1 MHLVETFVRNPVKVT
16 VGVLLVALFGLIAL
30 FRMPMQL
37 TPEVQ
42 IPTITVET
50 RWPGAS
56 PQEVEQ
62 EIVIEQEE
70 QLTSVEGI
78 TKLSSQSMDSMGLI
92 TMEFGVGTDME
103 EALLK
108 VNSRLQQVP
117 EYPED
122 ADQPVISTSDSSN
135 RFIAWFMFTPKYVT
149 PAEIDAFAAKHPNL
163 AEPLASASK
172 AHNQGVRIRRLRELA
187 VKHPEVTELLPPAD
201 LDVTKMRRFVEDE
214 IEARFERVPGVS
226 QSTTFGGL
234 EDELQVIVD
243 PEKLAARRLT
253 LADVRNVLRSQ
264 NEDTSAGDFWE
275 GKRRW
280 VVRAMGQ
287 FRTPEQVENQ
297 LLAIRDGAPVFVKDV
312 ATVQLGFKKPDG
324 FVRRFG
330 ESSIAINAT
339 RETDANVLDVM
350 EGLQQ
355 TMADL
360 NKNVLNPKGLQLTQV
375 YDETEYI
382 HSAIDLV
389 KDNIFVGGALT
400 MAVLMLF
407 LHLEFKTLLVIPWI
421 MVTAVLASTVSPWYF
436 VLTGLLVLVS
446 GLWFARGALVV
457 GIVIPVSIIG
467 TFVFMEIMG
476 RSLNVISLAGFA
488 FAVGMF
494 IDNAIVVLEN
504 IFRRHSLG
512 ESPMEATVRGTQ
524 EVWGAIVAAT
534 LTNVAVFAPV
544 IFMQEEAGQL
554 FRDIALA
561 VTGALL
567 LSVVV
572 SMTVVPVATARL
584 FADAD
589 PAEFD
594 RDVPL
599 HIANHAGHVDR
610 DTFYEGSNGTPKP
623 PPPPEPQGLGDRMA
637 EWIIAPINRMAD
649 LFVVVIVAINQWAQ
663 RSVIRRLAIVGVLV
677 GVSTLVAWL
686 MWPKV
691 EYLPTGNRNL
701 VFGIVLP
708 PPGYNLD
715 QLMSLGET
723 VENGLEPF
731 WNIDPDSPEAAKLP
745 FPVIDDL
752 FFVARGRQVFM
763 GMRAYNPTRAK
774 ELEMLV
780 LSVGLK
786 LPGAMA
792 VAKQSSIFEQGLSAG
807 RTVDVEITG
816 PDVGKLV
823 GIGGQVLGQVM
834 QKIEGVQAIPQPS
847 LDLSNPEV
855 HIVPKLVQAADMRIN
870 TTDLGFTANA
880 LIDGAYVSDYYLNG
894 KKVDLTVMGED
905 RFARTTQ
912 DVQALP
918 IATPMGQLVPLS
930 AVAEVQLASGPEQIN
945 RRERERAITIQVTPP
960 ATMPLE
966 DAMDLIRDQIVA
978 PIAASGQLEG
988 GYHINLAGTAD
999 KLRETWQALRFS
1011 ILLACVIT
1019 YLLMAALFESWLY
1032 PLVIILTVPL
1042 GAVGGVIGL
1051 ALLNVYLYYTLDFF
1065 VPQTLDVLT
1074 MLGFVILIGTVVN
1087 NPILIVHQSLNH
1099 MREDGMSP
1107 SDAIVESVRTRIRP
1121 ILMTAVTTVLG
1132 LLPLVLFPGAG
1143 SELYR
1148 GLGAVL
1154 LGGLVASTVLPLV
1167 MVPAL
1172 FSLTMEAKE
1181 GLYRLIFGEPK
1192 VSPVA
1197 IPKAQQAL
1205 KETVIDAPKAR
1216 PHVVH
1221 P

>member
-1 MHLVETFVRNPVKVT
+1 MHLIETFVRNPVKVS

-30 FRMPMQL
+30 YRMPMQL

-78 TKLSSQSMDSMGLI
+78 TKLSSQSMDSMGMI
-92 TMEFGVGTDME
+92 TMEFGVGTDMS

-108 VNSRLQQVP
+108 VSSRLQQVP

-122 ADQPVISTSDSSN
+122 ADQPVISTSDASN
-135 RFIAWFMFTPKYVT
+135 RFIAWFMFTPKYAM
-149 PAEIDAFAAKHPNL
+149 PADIDAFAAKHPDL

-172 AHNQGVRIRRLRELA
+172 AHNQGVRVRRLRELA
-187 VKHPEVTELLPPAD
+187 VKHPEVAELLPPAD

-234 EDELQVIVD
+234 EDELQVVVD
-243 PEKLAARRLT
+243 PEKLASRQLT
-253 LADVRNVLRSQ
+253 FADVRNVLRSQ

-330 ESSIAINAT
+330 ESSIAVNAT

-350 EGLQQ
+350 DGLKQ
-355 TMADL
+355 TMNEL

-382 HSAIDLV
+382 YSAIDLV

-421 MVTAVLASTVSPWYF
+421 MVTAVMASYWSPWYF
-436 VLTGLLVLVS
+436 VLTGILVLVS

-457 GIVIPVSIIG
+457 GLVIPVSIIG
-467 TFVFMEIMG
+467 TFVFMNLMG

-512 ESPMEATVRGTQ
+512 ESPMVATVRGTQ

-599 HIANHAGHVDR
+599 HISDFSELHNGDSANGAAGLA
-610 DTFYEGSNGTPKP
+610 TPATGP
-623 PPPPEPQGLGDRMA
+623 PPDKQGFGNRIA
-637 EWIIAPINRMAD
+637 EGIIAPINLMAEW
-649 LFVVVIVAINQWAQ
+649 FVVVIVAINKWAQ

-701 VFGIVLP
+701 VFGIILP

-723 VENGLEPF
+723 VETGLE
-731 WNIDPDSPEAAKLP
+731 S
-745 FPVIDDL
+745 
-752 FFVARGRQVFM
+752 
-763 GMRAYNPTRAK
+763 T
-774 ELEMLV
+774 
-780 LSVGLK
+780 
-786 LPGAMA
+786 
-792 VAKQSSIFEQGLSAG
+792 
-807 RTVDVEITG
+807 
-816 PDVGKLV
+816 
-823 GIGGQVLGQVM
+823 
-834 QKIEGVQAIPQPS
+834 
-847 LDLSNPEV
+847 
-855 HIVPKLVQAADMRIN
+855 
-870 TTDLGFTANA
+870 
-880 LIDGAYVSDYYLNG
+880 
-894 KKVDLTVMGED
+894 
-905 RFARTTQ
+905 
-912 DVQALP
+912 
-918 IATPMGQLVPLS
+918 
-930 AVAEVQLASGPEQIN
+930 
-945 RRERERAITIQVTPP
+945 
-960 ATMPLE
+960 
-966 DAMDLIRDQIVA
+966 
-978 PIAASGQLEG
+978 
-988 GYHINLAGTAD
+988 
-999 KLRETWQALRFS
+999 LR
-1011 ILLACVIT
+1011 
-1019 YLLMAALFESWLY
+1019 
-1032 PLVIILTVPL
+1032 
-1042 GAVGGVIGL
+1042 
-1051 ALLNVYLYYTLDFF
+1051 
-1065 VPQTLDVLT
+1065 
-1074 MLGFVILIGTVVN
+1074 
-1087 NPILIVHQSLNH
+1087 
-1099 MREDGMSP
+1099 
-1107 SDAIVESVRTRIRP
+1107 
-1121 ILMTAVTTVLG
+1121 
-1132 LLPLVLFPGAG
+1132 
-1143 SELYR
+1143 
-1148 GLGAVL
+1148 
-1154 LGGLVASTVLPLV
+1154 
-1167 MVPAL
+1167 
-1172 FSLTMEAKE
+1172 
-1181 GLYRLIFGEPK
+1181 
-1192 VSPVA
+1192 
-1197 IPKAQQAL
+1197 
-1205 KETVIDAPKAR
+1205 
-1216 PHVVH
+1216 
-1221 P
+1221 